1 MKTVKN
7 NSAMAELRDAAV
19 RRAAAGELLTGFFI
33 SCVLKRTPEAQLR
46 FARYRE

>member
-19 RRAAAGELLTGFFI
+19 RSAAAGELLTGF
-33 SCVLKRTPEAQLR
+33 LYQLC
-46 FARYRE
+46 AEKNA